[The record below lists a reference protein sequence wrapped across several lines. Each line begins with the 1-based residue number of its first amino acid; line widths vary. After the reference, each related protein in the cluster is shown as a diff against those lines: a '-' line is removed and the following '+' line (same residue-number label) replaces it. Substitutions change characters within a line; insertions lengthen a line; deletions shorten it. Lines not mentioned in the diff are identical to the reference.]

1 MNYYMRGIVIF
12 FLVATGCIYG
22 KHKYTYMG
30 EDAFSHGNYDIA
42 FSYFQKAIDAGETQG
57 EPWFFM
63 GSIKDA
69 KREYAASIPYFE
81 RAVARPLKRD
91 YKVAALWKIVL
102 YYKNAGNAEKALE
115 YAYLMQKNGINN
127 STVRNIIDS
136 ANASITPETLK
147 SREYL
152 KKAKE
157 EDERLSATDGVDYQ
171 KYKPEVADIIRNY
184 QSAIQ
189 LNSSYFPY
197 YWRIAFLYEKLEDWE
212 SAYKIYLK
220 IHQQGESYKT
230 NYKLG
235 IIEKRRNH
243 YPQALEYLRDVI
255 NNVPKDQKQLR
266 YYSHLNISQV
276 YYGMGNI
283 QSAKIHAHAAMELE
297 GYRVNSEEKTR
308 IATVTY
314 CLSAVSQVLHS
325 KEPLEIPP
333 LCKQLTLP
341 QKENLPPEEIIAIQ
355 FLEAKMAHHQML
367 KEQKAEV
374 RKTHEKKASLLYQK
388 SLFGENPDA
397 TQSTGLSVFLNEW
410 LAWDL
415 RFPINF
421 FYRQKKYD
429 MVLKI
434 AQTYPG
440 SEKVLKPDDM
450 IQIHFRLDN
459 HRKVMEIYQDSMGFP
474 SFQKASLSAA
484 KVGDFPYLEK
494 IIRARINASPD
505 KEFEKAKIETF
516 LKNPEFDSYKT
527 FLANQKS
534 P

>member
-1 MNYYMRGIVIF
+1 MKQTLRGILIF
-12 FLVATGCIYG
+12 FLMATGNIYG
-22 KHKYTYMG
+22 KHQYTYMG
-30 EDAFSHGNYDIA
+30 EDAFSHGNYDTA

-81 RAVARPLKRD
+81 RAVTRTLKRD

-102 YYKNAGNAEKALE
+102 YYRNAGNAEKALE
-115 YAYLMQKNGINN
+115 YAYLMQKNGIDN

-136 ANASITPETLK
+136 ANASITPETKK

-152 KKAKE
+152 KKASE
-157 EDERLSATDGVDYQ
+157 EDERLSVTDGVDYL

-184 QSAIQ
+184 QSAIE

-220 IHQQGESYKT
+220 IHQHGESFKT

-243 YPQALEYLRDVI
+243 YPQSLEYLRAVI
-255 NNVPKDQKQLR
+255 NNAPKDQKQMR

-276 YYGMGNI
+276 YYGSGNI
-283 QSAKIHAHAAMELE
+283 QSAKTHAHAAMELKE
-297 GYRVNSEEKTR
+297 FRVNPEEKTR
-308 IATVTY
+308 IAEITY
-314 CLSAVSQVLHS
+314 CLAAVSEVLSS

-333 LCKQLTLP
+333 LCKKLTLS
-341 QKENLPPEEIIAIQ
+341 QKENIPPEEIIAIQ
-355 FLEAKMAHHQML
+355 FIEAKMTHHDVV
-367 KEQKAEV
+367 KEKKAEV
-374 RKTHEKKASLLYQK
+374 KKNLEKKVALLYQK
-388 SLFGENPDA
+388 SLFGENPDSSQP
-397 TQSTGLSVFLNEW
+397 TVLSVFLNEW

-434 AQTYPG
+434 AQTYSG

-459 HRKVMEIYQDSMGFP
+459 HRKVMEIYEDSMRFP
-474 SFQKASLSAA
+474 SFQKAALSAA
-484 KVGDFPYLEK
+484 KVGDFSYLEK
-494 IIRARINASPD
+494 IIRTRIKASPD
-505 KEFEKAKIETF
+505 KEAQKEKIETF
-516 LKNPEFDSYKT
+516 MKNPEFDNYKK
-527 FLANQKS
+527 FLADKKS
-534 P
+534 Q